1 MGAQWSQFFP
11 PAPTF
16 GHADIASQEG
26 RVFLVTGGYSGIG
39 FELAKVLYQK
49 KGRVYIAGR
58 SEFKARQAIKDI
70 QESVTDG
77 GGGSLEFI
85 YLDLEDLTTIK
96 PAVQEFAAKESKLDV
111 LWNNA
116 GVSQPPAGSVSKQG
130 IELQLAVN
138 CLGPF
143 LLTQLL
149 LPLLRAASSAAS
161 PASTRILWTSSQFVE
176 LGAPKGGIV
185 MSDLQETPRDQARN
199 YSNSK
204 TGNIFLAT
212 ECAKRFGPDGIV
224 GASYNPGASTTNLFR
239 HTPWVGMMARPLMYQ
254 PRLAALTALYA
265 GLSQDITMEK
275 SGCYIVPWGRV
286 SQTLRQDLQDATKG
300 PEEGETGTAA
310 EFWAFCEEKT
320 RDYA

>member
-11 PAPTF
+11 PTPAFTD
-16 GHADIASQEG
+16 ADVGSQEG

-39 FELAKVLYQK
+39 FELVKVLYQK

-58 SEFKARQAIKDI
+58 SKSKAQQAIKDI
-70 QESVTDG
+70 QDTIPD
-77 GGGSLEFI
+77 GGSLEFL
-85 YLDLEDLTTIK
+85 YLDLEDLSTIK
-96 PAVQEFAAKESKLDV
+96 PAVQEFATKESKLDV

-130 IELQLAVN
+130 LELQLAVN

-149 LPLLRAASSAAS
+149 IPLLKAAASASAS
-161 PASTRILWTSSQFVE
+161 PGATRVLWTSSQFVE
-176 LGAPKGGIV
+176 LSAPQGGIV
-185 MSDLQETPRDQARN
+185 LSDLRETPRDQARN
-199 YSNSK
+199 YANSK

-212 ECAKRFGPDGIV
+212 EYAKRLGPDGIV
-224 GASYNPGASTTNLFR
+224 GASYNPGASVTNLFR
-239 HTPWVGMMARPLMYQ
+239 HTPWLGMVARPLMYQ

-265 GLSQDITMEK
+265 GLSEDITLDRN
-275 SGCYIVPWGRV
+275 GCYIVPWGRV
-286 SQTLRQDLQDATKG
+286 SHNLRQDLQDATKD
-300 PEEGETGTAA
+300 PEEGGTGTAA

>member
-11 PAPTF
+11 PTPTF
-16 GHADIASQEG
+16 TVADIGSQEG

-58 SEFKARQAIKDI
+58 SESKAHQAIKAI
-70 QESVTDG
+70 QESATD
-77 GGGSLEFI
+77 GGGSLEFL

-96 PAVQEFAAKESKLDV
+96 SAVHEFAAKEPKLDV

-130 IELQLAVN
+130 FELQLAVN
-138 CLGPF
+138 CLGPY

-149 LPLLRAASSAAS
+149 LPHLRAASAS
-161 PASTRILWTSSQFVE
+161 VIPGSTRVLWTSSQFVE
-176 LGAPKGGIV
+176 LGAPQGGIV
-185 MSDLQETPRDQARN
+185 MSDLRETPKDQARN
-199 YSNSK
+199 YANSK

-212 ECAKRFGPDGIV
+212 ECAKRLGPDGIV
-224 GASYNPGASTTNLFR
+224 AASYNPGASTTNLFR
-239 HTPWVGMMARPLMYQ
+239 HTPWMGMIARPLMYQ
-254 PRLAALTALYA
+254 PRLAALTTLYA
-265 GLSQDITMEK
+265 GLSEDITLERN
-275 SGCYIVPWGRV
+275 GCYIVPWGRV
-286 SQTLRQDLQDATKG
+286 SQNLRQDLQNATKSPG
-300 PEEGETGTAA
+300 EGGTGTAA